1 MTDMLNTTIESIS
14 QFICTSTGVGIAS
27 VGLAAS
33 NNSGII
39 DESTLLP
46 LSLFLGGIVVTT
58 ALTWRAASAKN
69 ELMRKLDD
77 FERRLSRIEESKC
90 CKKK

>member
-1 MTDMLNTTIESIS
+1 MLNTIEILS
-14 QFICTSTGVGIAS
+14 QFICTSTGIGIAS
-27 VGLAAS
+27 LGLAAS
-33 NNSGII
+33 GNSGII

-69 ELMRKLDD
+69 GLMKKFDD
-77 FERRLSRIEESKC
+77 IERRIGTLE
-90 CKKK
+90 KKKCTCNKVKR